1 MQNVGLHALVEIF
14 VYLVT
19 VGFSFKAVKALKV
32 ESFIKP
38 DHVVEAQIFLL
49 FVAIALGSL
58 VASLLV
64 TLMATSLTLR
74 TISF

>member
-19 VGFSFKAVKALKV
+19 VGFSFKAIKALKV

-49 FVAIALGSL
+49 FVAIALGYLVGSFLVMLMDNSL
-58 VASLLV
+58 SLR
-64 TLMATSLTLR
+64 M
-74 TISF
+74 IFF

>member
-38 DHVVEAQIFLL
+38 DHVVEAQIFWI
-49 FVAIALGSL
+49 FVAIALGYLVGSFLVMLMDNSL
-58 VASLLV
+58 SLR
-64 TLMATSLTLR
+64 M
-74 TISF
+74 IFF